1 MRVCVVLALLA
12 PRTAALLPAAA
23 GRSRRTA
30 ARAGAG
36 DGGEDYVNP
45 VTALLGRF
53 IPKPEEIVIDGV
65 DFAAAKTPLDLPAM
79 AKALDAGLR
88 DREWFVTG
96 RVLPNLFADGFEFKD
111 PDVQLKGI
119 DKYASGVAR
128 LFDDDARCEVISCE
142 PAADGARR
150 VEVEWRLSGGVKVGP
165 GLTFKPYVVYTDLRL
180 DDAGLVDFQ
189 EDRFSVPGWQI
200 LLGAVAPWL
209 PVPEPAPPADELRA
223 RKAAT

>member
-1 MRVCVVLALLA
+1 MRLCVVFALLA

-53 IPKPEEIVIDGV
+53 IPKPEEVVIDGV
-65 DFAAAKTPLDLPAM
+65 DFAAAKTPLALPAM
-79 AKALDAGLR
+79 AEALDAGLR

-119 DKYASGVAR
+119 DTYASGVAR
-128 LFDDDARCEVISCE
+128 LMLRSAMHGRQTGLEKKWLRVYCGSLYVTPASKADAMSGAIGSKRC
-142 PAADGARR
+142 A
-150 VEVEWRLSGGVKVGP
+150 
-165 GLTFKPYVVYTDLRL
+165 
-180 DDAGLVDFQ
+180 
-189 EDRFSVPGWQI
+189 
-200 LLGAVAPWL
+200 
-209 PVPEPAPPADELRA
+209 
-223 RKAAT
+223 